1 MHEFSK
7 PIHNVITMTTIN
19 SKLRIALA
27 IAAAAIPIKVLA
39 ATVGTPL
46 TAAPMG
52 GGTLSNSCILTAT
65 PGTLGFSLDKL
76 TISTDSTQLGAGY
89 TGTAAAATIAA
100 ATNMYSGTGPNI
112 IMDAPVLTGDTAA
125 TSLVKITGGTAGA
138 YAASDTLAI
147 TSSGQIVST
156 PINIKFTKGTA
167 FDLGAYSSVA
177 TITCT
182 DDGTKT

>member
-76 TISTDSTQLGAGY
+76 TISTDVNELGAGY

-125 TSLVKITGGTAGA
+125 TSLVQITGGSAGA

-156 PINIKFTKGTA
+156 PINVKFTKATA
-167 FDLGAYSSVA
+167 FVLNTYSSVA

-182 DDGTKT
+182 DNGTKS

>member
-1 MHEFSK
+1 MHESSK
-7 PIHNVITMTTIN
+7 PIHTVITMTTIN

-46 TAAPMG
+46 AAEPMG
-52 GGTLSNSCILTAT
+52 SGTLSNSCILIAT

-76 TISTDSTQLGAGY
+76 TISTDSTQLGTGY
-89 TGTAAAATIAA
+89 TGTAAPASIAA
-100 ATNMYSGTGPNI
+100 ATNMYSGAGPNI
-112 IMDAPVLTGDTAA
+112 IMDTPVLTGDTAA
-125 TSLVKITGGTAGA
+125 TSLVKITGGTPGT

-147 TSSGQIVST
+147 TNSGQIVST
-156 PINIKFTKGTA
+156 PINVKFTKATA
-167 FDLGAYSSVA
+167 FVLGGYSSVA

-182 DDGTKT
+182 DDGAKT